1 MSDRWVMTGPRSNS
15 IPRLLAILLPVALLA
30 LSCSD
35 SHQGSPAPKPDSILI
50 VPEIL
55 FDGQGF
61 HEGMAVLVEGEQ
73 VTAVGPAS
81 ELRSPGVTE
90 LHVEG
95 TLLPGFIDLHVH
107 ASSLTSEA
115 LLSKG
120 LTTVRDLAEPDF
132 ALPPPDPAPGTVRR
146 IVAGPIITAPGGY
159 PIGSWGRA
167 IAKPVSSPE
176 EAAAAVDELQAAGA
190 GVIKTALEPGG
201 DKNWPML
208 GPAELRAL
216 VREAHAHD
224 LRVTVHV
231 EDGAIPVKRA
241 LAAGIDEFA
250 HMPCR
255 GQSPAL
261 IRQIAEAGVPVVGT
275 LHVQR
280 DGCEDNMRNARIFV
294 ASGGKLLYGTD
305 IGNPG
310 IPAGIDVEELGLMSE
325 AGLSIEAMLSAA
337 TAEAGKA
344 LGLAPLGVIAPGA
357 PADLIAVNGDI
368 REDLHTLQRPV
379 LVISGGVVVVNVL
392 DRG

>member
-1 MSDRWVMTGPRSNS
+1 M
-15 IPRLLAILLPVALLA
+15 
-30 LSCSD
+30 
-35 SHQGSPAPKPDSILI
+35 I

-61 HEGMAVLVEGEQ
+61 HEGMAVLIEGEQ
-73 VTAVGPAS
+73 ITAVGPAS
-81 ELRSPGVTE
+81 ELRSPGITE
-90 LHVEG
+90 LRVEG
-95 TLLPGFIDLHVH
+95 TVLPGFIDLHVH
-107 ASSLTSEA
+107 ASSVTSEA

-120 LTTVRDLAEPDF
+120 LTTVRDLAGS
-132 ALPPPDPAPGTVRR
+132 ARSLPPPDPAPGTVRR

-159 PIGSWGRA
+159 PIEAWGRA

-176 EAAAAVDELQAAGA
+176 EAAAAVDDLHAAGA

-201 DKNWPML
+201 DRHWPML
-208 GPAELRAL
+208 GRTELRAL
-216 VREAHAHD
+216 VREAHAKN

-241 LAAGIDEFA
+241 LAVGIDEFA

-261 IRQIAEAGVPVVGT
+261 IREIAEAGVPVVGT
-275 LHVQR
+275 LDVQR
-280 DGCEDNMRNARIFV
+280 DWYEDNMRNARIFV
-294 ASGGKLLYGTD
+294 AAGGKLLYGTD
-305 IGNPG
+305 MGNPG
-310 IPAGIDVEELGLMSE
+310 IPAGIDVEELELMRE
-325 AGLSIEAMLSAA
+325 TGLSIEAMLSAA
-337 TAEAGKA
+337 TADAGEA

-357 PADLIAVNGDI
+357 PADLIAVNGDV

>member
-1 MSDRWVMTGPRSNS
+1 MTRSRSNS
-15 IPRLLAILLPVALLA
+15 VPRLLAILLAIAVLA

-35 SHQGSPAPKPDSILI
+35 GQEGSPAPDRGLILI

-61 HEGMAVLVEGEQ
+61 HEGMAVLVEGEH

-81 ELRSPGVTE
+81 ELRSPGMTE
-90 LHVEG
+90 LRVEG
-95 TLLPGFIDLHVH
+95 TVLPGFIDLHVH
-107 ASSLTSEA
+107 ASSVTSEA

-120 LTTVRDLAEPDF
+120 LTTVRDLAEP
-132 ALPPPDPAPGTVRR
+132 AISLPPPDPAPGTVRR

-176 EAAAAVDELQAAGA
+176 EAAAAVDDLHAAGA

-208 GPAELRAL
+208 GAAELRAL
-216 VREAHAHD
+216 VREAHEQN

-231 EDGAIPVKRA
+231 EDGVLPVKRA
-241 LAAGIDEFA
+241 LAVGIDEFA

-261 IRQIAEAGVPVVGT
+261 IRQIAEAGVPVVAT
-275 LHVQR
+275 LDVQHSSW
-280 DGCEDNMRNARIFV
+280 CEDNMRNARIFV
-294 ASGGKLLYGTD
+294 AAGGKLLYGSD
-305 IGNPG
+305 MGNPG
-310 IPAGIDVEELGLMSE
+310 IPAGIDVEELELMEE
-325 AGLSIEAMLSAA
+325 AGLSLEAVLRAA
-337 TAEAGKA
+337 TADAGKA

-368 REDLHTLQRPV
+368 REDLRTLWRPV
-379 LVISGGVVVVNVL
+379 LVISGGVVVVNNL
-392 DRG
+392 DKE